1 MRFSFSIVAL
11 NSSRLAATAIFA
23 AEKSAPYFSGFI
35 CAGLN
40 ILAISYYQA
49 TSATGRSLL
58 LATLRGFV
66 LPAVLVAFLPYVFGA
81 ERLWLCHSLAEVS
94 TLAIFVIIVL
104 ARRFY

>member
-1 MRFSFSIVAL
+1 MTAVIYTISTRYA
-11 NSSRLAATAIFA
+11 SR
-23 AEKSAPYFSGFI
+23 SAGRYFSGFI

-49 TSATGRSLL
+49 TSATGRSLF

-81 ERLWLCHSLAEVS
+81 ERLWLCHSLAEVA